1 MDEDVQ
7 TEAEK
12 GTVAITRPIE
22 AEINHNMRCHQDG
35 RKVCLQGYGYNFS
48 RNLKTAPRYS
58 KLRII
63 LAEFQVE
70 EEKLTDDI
78 KTHRFQTQ
86 WKDLIF
92 LNENGL
98 RFIFNFPDFRL
109 INEVVHKETLNQLSD
124 LLTLGSIHDTVR
136 QWGQGIK

>member
-70 EEKLTDDI
+70 EEKLTDNI
-78 KTHRFQTQ
+78 KFRTHQFKTQ

-109 INEVVHKETLNQLSD
+109 INEEVHKERVKKVLADRKPS
-124 LLTLGSIHDTVR
+124 R
-136 QWGQGIK
+136 FRRC